1 MPLSAAMTPYP
12 GTVVIIRRYH
22 LPVLSGNFLGG
33 EVAGHGRHGQGTED
47 TDCVHNFGETL
58 ASKCFPCAA
67 PPEASLAAA
76 CRHGQTRDWFVVEAQ
91 SIACHVSRATKRTKI
106 DWPMRPCTLRH
117 TCSVSTT
124 TTALETT
131 SRRTRRAASAF
142 RCCSTRLAPSPPRDT
157 ELGATARASPNTGDS
172 NCSWRQRCRAHPWSV
187 ITKESAHWRD
197 SLRAE
202 RLPAQQNRC
211 AVNFVTTG
219 QARPVGACGAC
230 RRREAGRL
238 AHLNARKLRHLVG
251 T

>member
-1 MPLSAAMTPYP
+1 MA
-12 GTVVIIRRYH
+12 GTAKARKI
-22 LPVLSGNFLGG
+22 P
-33 EVAGHGRHGQGTED
+33 
-47 TDCVHNFGETL
+47 
-58 ASKCFPCAA
+58 
-67 PPEASLAAA
+67 
-76 CRHGQTRDWFVVEAQ
+76 
-91 SIACHVSRATKRTKI
+91 IACTISVKLSPASAFRVLRRQKQVWLLRADTGKHAIGLLLKPNQSRVTCHVPHVFLFVAHFLFVACATKRTKI

-230 RRREAGRL
+230 RRREDGRL